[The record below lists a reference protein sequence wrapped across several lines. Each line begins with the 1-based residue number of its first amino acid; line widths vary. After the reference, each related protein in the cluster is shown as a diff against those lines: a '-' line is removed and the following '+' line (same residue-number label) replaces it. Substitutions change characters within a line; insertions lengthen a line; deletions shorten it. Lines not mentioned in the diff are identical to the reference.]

1 MKVGDLLLVTGP
13 AFFEKTAIKRGK
25 REFTPLIMVLRQIE
39 ISILSI
45 LSIKSRFLTKKSIKL
60 W

>member
-13 AFFEKTAIKRGK
+13 AFFEKTAIKERK
-25 REFTPLIMVLRQIE
+25 REFTLLRMVLRQIE
-39 ISILSI
+39 TSILSI
-45 LSIKSRFLTKKSIKL
+45 LSIKSRFSTKKNTKL

>member
-1 MKVGDLLLVTGP
+1 MKRRQL
-13 AFFEKTAIKRGK
+13 KRGK
-25 REFTPLIMVLRQIE
+25 REFTPLIMVLRLTGLFV
-39 ISILSI
+39 LSI

>member
-13 AFFEKTAIKRGK
+13 AFFEKTAIKERKKGVYTLENGIK
-25 REFTPLIMVLRQIE
+25 TDRDLNPINSKYQIE
-39 ISILSI
+39 V
-45 LSIKSRFLTKKSIKL
+45 LTKKSIKL

>member
-13 AFFEKTAIKRGK
+13 AFFEKTAIKERKRGFILS
-25 REFTPLIMVLRQIE
+25 RMVLRQIE